1 MTTARV
7 VVDNEDAM
15 LALAESMADR
25 VRPGQLLYLQGD
37 LGAGKT
43 TFVRGLLRG
52 LGYRGHVKS
61 PTYTLVEPYEVADM
75 VIYHLDLYRL
85 TAPQEIESVGI
96 RDYMGGSGVCVVEW
110 AERGAGVLPPPDARI
125 MIHHD
130 CDRRIVEIDCFTKV
144 GHALCGSL

>member
-1 MTTARV
+1 
-7 VVDNEDAM
+7 M

-25 VRPGQLLYLQGD
+25 LRPGQVVYLQGD

-61 PTYTLVEPYEVADM
+61 PTYTLVEPYEVADL

-85 TAPQEIESVGI
+85 TTSEEIESVGM
-96 RDYMGGSGVCVVEW
+96 RDYMSGGSVCVVEW
-110 AERGAGVLPPPDARI
+110 AERGAGVLPSPDATI

-130 CDRRIVEIDCFTKV
+130 CDRRIVEIDCYTKV